1 MKKYIF
7 SLIIPLL
14 LTACSD
20 NLGQTEPVT
29 DEIIADI
36 PTMTAPLLINEE
48 DTYSK
53 ITEETAASSTHEE
66 DIYSE
71 TTEETAASSTPE
83 EDIYSETTEETA
95 DPSIPETDISSEKA
109 RFGVVKTSNYFDEFY
124 AYDHRYLIRSQ
135 KELDLFHEYMKE
147 KVITE
152 AVDFENYS
160 VAVIPI
166 QSGSGSY
173 KYYCNGADIGDGTL
187 SLSYGCENIDESME
201 LTCDLAMY
209 YPYGIIPNSML
220 ASESY
225 EGWISPSEAD
235 ITVYTMQD
243 IRCEKEYSPED
254 ITAAAEIFGKYGAG
268 QVTCVFSC
276 RTDEKPTLMV
286 SGYLSDTNSAKALLN
301 DMTALGFQV
310 YSFDTTVPPR
320 KFRNDTPDIL
330 LSLSSDTG
338 ASASISA
345 DWFTSESFEI
355 SQYEDFIAFA
365 ENFGGETTDCLT
377 EDPQSEYFQ
386 PMYSREWR
394 FYPETTDEI
403 TDMINEFLTLP
414 DRTGFYNAHIT
425 FSYYAD

>member
-14 LTACSD
+14 LLTGCSD
-20 NLGQTEPVT
+20 NVGQTEPVT

-36 PTMTAPLLINEE
+36 LTQTDVKTITGEKTHSEMTVLSS
-48 DTYSK
+48 DT
-53 ITEETAASSTHEE
+53 E
-66 DIYSE
+66 DIP
-71 TTEETAASSTPE
+71 T
-83 EDIYSETTEETA
+83 
-95 DPSIPETDISSEKA
+95 EKA
-109 RFGVVKTSNYFDEFY
+109 HFGVVKTSNYFDDFY
-124 AYDHRYLIRSQ
+124 AYDHRYLIQSED
-135 KELDLFHEYMKE
+135 ELDLFHKYMKE
-147 KVITE
+147 NVITE
-152 AVDFENYS
+152 DVDFEKYS

-187 SLSYGCENIDESME
+187 SLNYGHEDIDDGMAI
-201 LTCDLAMY
+201 TDDMAMY
-209 YPYGIIPNSML
+209 YPYGIIPDSML
-220 ASESY
+220 TSESY
-225 EGWISPSEAD
+225 EGWISPSQAD

-254 ITAAAEIFGKYGAG
+254 IAAAAEIFGKYGAG
-268 QVTCVFSC
+268 RVTCVFSC
-276 RTDEKPTLMV
+276 RTDEKPTLSV
-286 SGYLSDTNSAKALLN
+286 SGYLSDADSAETLLN

-345 DWFTSESFEI
+345 DWFTSESFEV

-425 FSYYAD
+425 FSYSAE